1 MDQELPCPAFPQ
13 LSSLDQKKKKKKHKA
28 NKNQSQNIIASAV
41 WALKRKVLT
50 IYLKYFLSCMP
61 DRFKLFQ
68 CNQLSFDLLCV

>member
-1 MDQELPCPAFPQ
+1 MDQELPFPAFPQ
-13 LSSLDQKKKKKKHKA
+13 LSSLDQKKKKHKA

-41 WALKRKVLT
+41 WARKRKVLT
-50 IYLKYFLSCMP
+50 IDLKYFLSCKS

>member
-13 LSSLDQKKKKKKHKA
+13 LSSLDQKKKKKDKA

-50 IYLKYFLSCMP
+50 IYLKYFLSCKS